1 VILLPY
7 RYVVNSN
14 QGLEGEIT
22 KVLLLKRLCAGKGV
36 GTIKV
41 DLSRSA
47 LELGAQKCGK
57 YQQSFPVNTKEF

>member
-14 QGLEGEIT
+14 KGLEGEIT
-22 KVLLLKRLCAGKGV
+22 KVLLLKRLCAGKAV
-36 GTIKV
+36 KIIKF

-47 LELGAQKCGK
+47 LELGAQKSGK
-57 YQQSFPVNTKEF
+57 YQQSFPVNTKEI